1 VGIRLISS
9 KWHIRYA
16 ERGITWLQK
25 EAVKRMTRKKA
36 EEEANHVD
44 WQGYFSSIRDVC
56 PWSAPA
62 YNKGKIDIQV
72 WKGKPRDLEDNL
84 AIVYVHKHASSRLL
98 NKIADRM
105 MSARPAE
112 EWLYSHPRFK
122 GHSTEVPVLIQQDL
136 AHLSRARQKGEKI

>member
-1 VGIRLISS
+1 M
-9 KWHIRYA
+9 
-16 ERGITWLQK
+16 
-25 EAVKRMTRKKA
+25 KRVRKICTRCS
-36 EEEANHVD
+36 NHVETARWD
-44 WQGYFSSIRDVC
+44 LGMVTCFDCGDKRHTFTV
-56 PWSAPA
+56 APA

>member
-1 VGIRLISS
+1 M
-9 KWHIRYA
+9 A
-16 ERGITWLQK
+16 E
-25 EAVKRMTRKKA
+25 KRKIGKKA
-36 EEEANHVD
+36 AEEVD
-44 WQGYFSSIRDVC
+44 WANYFDSIRTVC

-62 YNKGKIDIQV
+62 YQKGKIKIKV
-72 WKGKPRDLEDNL
+72 WQGTPQDLEENL
-84 AIVYVHKHASSRLL
+84 AIVYIHKHASARLL

>member
-1 VGIRLISS
+1 MAKI
-9 KWHIRYA
+9 K
-16 ERGITWLQK
+16 T
-25 EAVKRMTRKKA
+25 KKA
-36 EEEANHVD
+36 AEEVD
-44 WQGYFSSIRDVC
+44 WSSYFDSIRNVC
-56 PWSAPA
+56 PWSSPA
-62 YNKGKIDIQV
+62 YRKGRIQIKV
-72 WKGKPRDLEDNL
+72 WKGKPEELGENL
-84 AIVYVHKHASSRLL
+84 AIVYVHKYASARLL